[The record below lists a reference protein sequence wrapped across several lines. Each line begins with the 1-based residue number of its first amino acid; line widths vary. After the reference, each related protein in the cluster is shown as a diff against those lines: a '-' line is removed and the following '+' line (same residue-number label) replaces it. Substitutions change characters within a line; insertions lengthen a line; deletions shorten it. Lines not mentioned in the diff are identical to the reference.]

1 MVWPFVVVGC
11 LFLALMVY
19 VIKLHRDFVRIQKA
33 ASVALE
39 ELEGDFCAR

>member
-1 MVWPFVVVGC
+1 MVWPFVVIGC

-19 VIKLHRDFVRIQKA
+19 VIKLHREFIRIQKA

-39 ELEGDFCAR
+39 ELEGDSCAW

>member
-1 MVWPFVVVGC
+1 MAWPFVVVGC

-19 VIKLHRDFVRIQKA
+19 VIKLHREFIRIQKA

-39 ELEGDFCAR
+39 ELEDQSHA

>member
-19 VIKLHRDFVRIQKA
+19 VIKLHRDFARIQKA
-33 ASVALE
+33 ASAALE
-39 ELEGDFCAR
+39 ELEGDSCAW